1 MGHEYTMTKTSKVTI
16 KEVAKDA
23 GVSVGTVSRVLAE
36 TAEVKQPLRE
46 RVNRSIIKL
55 KYKPNLAARALR
67 ANHVNVIGLMVP
79 DITNPYFAQVANLLE
94 SEASKKGYAL
104 ILASSHGDVNHEA
117 RQFSALLDHSPK
129 GIVLIPTSDTIKMEL
144 PKNIR
149 ISILDRPLAE
159 MNAIAL
165 DQGKSSALAADHL
178 VELGH
183 RKIAYIAGPHDIQT
197 SIEREAGFSN
207 RIAELQSKNDSIEL
221 TIFRGQFD
229 YTSGEAIARDILSLV
244 QSQRPTAIAAASD
257 QQAIG
262 AIRAATDMGVSVPN
276 EVSVIG
282 FDDIVLAELLVP
294 RLTTIRQP
302 VYDMVIEALDQIL
315 GRDDSI
321 CNQRY
326 MGELIVRSTTAAV

>member
-1 MGHEYTMTKTSKVTI
+1 MGHEYTMIKTSKVTI

-23 GVSVGTVSRVLAE
+23 GVSVGTVSRVLAK

-46 RVNRSIIKL
+46 RLNRSIIKL

-244 QSQRPTAIAAASD
+244 QSKRPTAIAAASD

>member
-197 SIEREAGFSN
+197 SIERESGFSN

-262 AIRAATDMGVSVPN
+262 AIRAATDMGVLVPN
-276 EVSVIG
+276 DVSVIG

-321 CNQRY
+321 CNKRY
-326 MGELIVRSTTAAV
+326 MGELIVRSTTASV

>member
-1 MGHEYTMTKTSKVTI
+1 MGHEYTMIKTSKVTI

-23 GVSVGTVSRVLAE
+23 GVSVGTVSRVLAK

-197 SIEREAGFSN
+197 SIERESGFSN

-244 QSQRPTAIAAASD
+244 QSKRPTAIAAASD

>member
-23 GVSVGTVSRVLAE
+23 GVSVGTVSRVLAK

>member
-1 MGHEYTMTKTSKVTI
+1 MGHEYTMIKTSKVTI

-23 GVSVGTVSRVLAE
+23 GVSVGTVSRVLAK

-178 VELGH
+178 VALGH

-244 QSQRPTAIAAASD
+244 QSKRPTAIAAASD

>member
-23 GVSVGTVSRVLAE
+23 GVSVGTVSRVLAK

-244 QSQRPTAIAAASD
+244 QSKRPTAIAAASD

>member
-1 MGHEYTMTKTSKVTI
+1 MIKTSKVTI

-23 GVSVGTVSRVLAE
+23 GVSVGTVSRVLAK

-244 QSQRPTAIAAASD
+244 QSKRPTAIAAASD

>member
-1 MGHEYTMTKTSKVTI
+1 MTKTSKVTI

-197 SIEREAGFSN
+197 SIERESGFSN

>member
-1 MGHEYTMTKTSKVTI
+1 MGHEYTMIKTSKVTI

-23 GVSVGTVSRVLAE
+23 GVSVGTVSRVLAK

-207 RIAELQSKNDSIEL
+207 RIAELQSKNDCIEL

-244 QSQRPTAIAAASD
+244 QSKRPTAIAAASD

>member
-1 MGHEYTMTKTSKVTI
+1 MGHEYTMIKTSKVTI

-23 GVSVGTVSRVLAE
+23 GVSVGTVSRVLAK

-221 TIFRGQFD
+221 TVFRGQFD

-244 QSQRPTAIAAASD
+244 QSKRPTAIAAASD

>member
-1 MGHEYTMTKTSKVTI
+1 MGHEYTMIKTSKVTI

-23 GVSVGTVSRVLAE
+23 GVSVGTVSRVLAK

-183 RKIAYIAGPHDIQT
+183 RKIAYIAGPRDIQT

-244 QSQRPTAIAAASD
+244 QSKRPTAIAAASD

>member
-197 SIEREAGFSN
+197 SIERESGFSN

-229 YTSGEAIARDILSLV
+229 YTSGEAIARDILSLE
-244 QSQRPTAIAAASD
+244 QSKRPTAIAAASD

>member
-197 SIEREAGFSN
+197 SIERESGFSN

-229 YTSGEAIARDILSLV
+229 YASGEAIARDILSLE
-244 QSQRPTAIAAASD
+244 QSKRPTAIAAASD

-262 AIRAATDMGVSVPN
+262 AIRAATDMGVLVPN
-276 EVSVIG
+276 DVSVIG

>member
-197 SIEREAGFSN
+197 SIERESGFSN

-229 YTSGEAIARDILSLV
+229 YASGEAIARDILSLE
-244 QSQRPTAIAAASD
+244 QSKRPTAIAAASD

-262 AIRAATDMGVSVPN
+262 AIRAATDMGVLVPN
-276 EVSVIG
+276 DVSVIG

-321 CNQRY
+321 CNKRY
-326 MGELIVRSTTAAV
+326 MGELIVRSTTASV

>member
-244 QSQRPTAIAAASD
+244 QSKRPTAIAAASD

>member
-1 MGHEYTMTKTSKVTI
+1 VWLIGIFRRGYLMTKTSKVTI

-23 GVSVGTVSRVLAE
+23 GVSVGTVSRVLAK

-79 DITNPYFAQVANLLE
+79 DITNPFFAQVANLLE
-94 SEASKKGYAL
+94 SEASKRGYAL
-104 ILASSHGDVNHEA
+104 ILASSHGDVNHEV
-117 RQFSALLDHSPK
+117 QQLSALLDHSPK
-129 GIVLIPTSDTIKMEL
+129 GIILIPTSDAIKINF
-144 PKNIR
+144 PKNVR
-149 ISILDRPLAE
+149 

-165 DQGKSSALAADHL
+165 DQRNSSALAADHL

-197 SIEREAGFSN
+197 SIEREAGFFN
-207 RIAELQSKNDSIEL
+207 RIAELQSQNDHIEL
-221 TIFRGQFD
+221 KIFRGQFD
-229 YTSGEAIARDILSLV
+229 YASGEAITRKILSLELPE
-244 QSQRPTAIAAASD
+244 RPTAIAAASD

-262 AIRAATDMGVSVPN
+262 AIRAATDMGVSVPG

-282 FDDIVLAELLVP
+282 FDDIVLADLLVP

-302 VYDMVIEALDQIL
+302 VYNMVLEALDQIL
-315 GRDDSI
+315 GIDESM
-321 CNQRY
+321 CNRRY
-326 MGELIVRSTTAAV
+326 MGELIVRHSTGAV

>member
-1 MGHEYTMTKTSKVTI
+1 MTKTSKVTI

-23 GVSVGTVSRVLAE
+23 GVSVGTVSRVLAK
-36 TAEVKQPLRE
+36 TAEVKQPLQE

-67 ANHVNVIGLMVP
+67 ANQVNVIGLMVP

-94 SEASKKGYAL
+94 SEASKRGYAL

-117 RQFSALLDHSPK
+117 QQLSALLDHSPK
-129 GIVLIPTSDTIKMEL
+129 GIVLIPTSDAIKIKF
-144 PKNIR
+144 PKHVR
-149 ISILDRPLAE
+149 ISIMDRPLPE

-165 DQGKSSALAADHL
+165 DQRNSSALAADHL

-197 SIEREAGFSN
+197 SIEREAGFFN
-207 RIAELQSKNDSIEL
+207 RIAELQSQNDHIEL
-221 TIFRGQFD
+221 KIFRGQFD
-229 YTSGEAIARDILSLV
+229 YASGEAITRKILSLEHPE
-244 QSQRPTAIAAASD
+244 RPTAIAAASD

-262 AIRAATDMGVSVPN
+262 AIRAATDMGVSVPG

-282 FDDIVLAELLVP
+282 FDDIVLADLLVP

-302 VYDMVIEALDQIL
+302 VYNMVLEALDQIL
-315 GRDDSI
+315 GKDESM
-321 CNQRY
+321 CNRRY
-326 MGELIVRSTTAAV
+326 MGELIVRHTTGAV

>member
-1 MGHEYTMTKTSKVTI
+1 M
-16 KEVAKDA
+16 
-23 GVSVGTVSRVLAE
+23 
-36 TAEVKQPLRE
+36 
-46 RVNRSIIKL
+46 
-55 KYKPNLAARALR
+55 
-67 ANHVNVIGLMVP
+67 
-79 DITNPYFAQVANLLE
+79 
-94 SEASKKGYAL
+94 
-104 ILASSHGDVNHEA
+104 ASSHGDVNHEA

-244 QSQRPTAIAAASD
+244 QSKRPTAIAAASD

>member
-1 MGHEYTMTKTSKVTI
+1 MGHEYTMIKTSKVTI

-23 GVSVGTVSRVLAE
+23 GVSVGTVSRVLAK

-244 QSQRPTAIAAASD
+244 QSKRPTAIAAASD

>member
-1 MGHEYTMTKTSKVTI
+1 MAKTSKVTI

-23 GVSVGTVSRVLAE
+23 GVSVGTVSRVLAK

-55 KYKPNLAARALR
+55 QYKPNLVARALR
-67 ANHVNVIGLMVP
+67 ANHLNVIGLMVP

-94 SEASKKGYAL
+94 SEASKRGYAL

-117 RQFSALLDHSPK
+117 QQFSALLDHSPK
-129 GIVLIPTSDTIKMEL
+129 GIVLIPTSDAIKIKF
-144 PKNIR
+144 PQNVR
-149 ISILDRPLAE
+149 ISIMDRPLPE

-165 DQGKSSALAADHL
+165 DQRKSSALAADHL

-183 RKIAYIAGPHDIQT
+183 RKISYIAGPHDIQT
-197 SIEREAGFSN
+197 SIEREAGFFN
-207 RIAELQSKNDSIEL
+207 RIAELQSQNDHIEL
-221 TIFRGQFD
+221 KIFRGQFD
-229 YTSGEAIARDILSLV
+229 YASGEAITRKILSLER
-244 QSQRPTAIAAASD
+244 SERPTAIAAASD

-262 AIRAATDMGVSVPN
+262 AIRAATDMGVSVPG

-282 FDDIVLAELLVP
+282 FDDIVLANLLVP

-302 VYDMVIEALDQIL
+302 VYDMVIEALGQIL
-315 GRDDSI
+315 GKDDSMR
-321 CNQRY
+321 NRRY
-326 MGELIVRSTTAAV
+326 MGELIVRHTTGAA

>member
-1 MGHEYTMTKTSKVTI
+1 MGHEYTMIKTSKVTI

-23 GVSVGTVSRVLAE
+23 GVSVGTVSRVLAK

-197 SIEREAGFSN
+197 SIERESGFSN

>member
-1 MGHEYTMTKTSKVTI
+1 MGHEYTMIKTSKVTI

-23 GVSVGTVSRVLAE
+23 GVSVGTVSRVLAK

-244 QSQRPTAIAAASD
+244 QSKRPTAIAAASD

-326 MGELIVRSTTAAV
+326 MGELIVRSTTASV

>member
-1 MGHEYTMTKTSKVTI
+1 MTKTSKVTI

-23 GVSVGTVSRVLAE
+23 GVSVGTVSRVLAK

-79 DITNPYFAQVANLLE
+79 DITNPFFAQVANLLE
-94 SEASKKGYAL
+94 SEASKRGYAL
-104 ILASSHGDVNHEA
+104 ILASSHGDVNHEV
-117 RQFSALLDHSPK
+117 QQLSALLDHSPK
-129 GIVLIPTSDTIKMEL
+129 GIILIPTSDAIKINF
-144 PKNIR
+144 PKNVR
-149 ISILDRPLAE
+149 ISIMDRPLPE
-159 MNAIAL
+159 MNAITL
-165 DQGKSSALAADHL
+165 DQRNSSALAADHL

-197 SIEREAGFSN
+197 SIEREAGFFN
-207 RIAELQSKNDSIEL
+207 RIAELQSQNDHIEL
-221 TIFRGQFD
+221 KIFRGQFD
-229 YTSGEAIARDILSLV
+229 YASGEAITRKILSLERPE
-244 QSQRPTAIAAASD
+244 RPTAIAAASD

-262 AIRAATDMGVSVPN
+262 AIRAATDMGVSVPG

-282 FDDIVLAELLVP
+282 FDDIVLADLLVP

-302 VYDMVIEALDQIL
+302 VYNMVLEALDQIL
-315 GRDDSI
+315 GIDESM
-321 CNQRY
+321 CNRRY
-326 MGELIVRSTTAAV
+326 MGELIVRHSTGAV

>member
-1 MGHEYTMTKTSKVTI
+1 MGHEYTMIKTSKVTI

-23 GVSVGTVSRVLAE
+23 GVSVGTVSRVLAK

-207 RIAELQSKNDSIEL
+207 RITELQSKNDSIEL

-244 QSQRPTAIAAASD
+244 QSKRPTAIAAASD

>member
-197 SIEREAGFSN
+197 SIERESGFSN

>member
-197 SIEREAGFSN
+197 SIERESGFSN

-262 AIRAATDMGVSVPN
+262 AIRAAKDMGVLVPN
-276 EVSVIG
+276 DVSVIG

-321 CNQRY
+321 CNKRY
-326 MGELIVRSTTAAV
+326 MGELIVRSTTASV

>member
-1 MGHEYTMTKTSKVTI
+1 MGHEYTMIKTSKVTI

-23 GVSVGTVSRVLAE
+23 GVSVGTVSRVLAK

-104 ILASSHGDVNHEA
+104 ILASSHGDVDHEA

-149 ISILDRPLAE
+149 ISILDRPLTE

-178 VELGH
+178 VALGH
-183 RKIAYIAGPHDIQT
+183 RKIAYIAGPYDIQT
-197 SIEREAGFSN
+197 SIEREAGFSD

-221 TIFRGQFD
+221 TIFRGQFN
-229 YTSGEAIARDILSLV
+229 YASGEAIARDILSLE
-244 QSQRPTAIAAASD
+244 QSKRPTAIAAASD